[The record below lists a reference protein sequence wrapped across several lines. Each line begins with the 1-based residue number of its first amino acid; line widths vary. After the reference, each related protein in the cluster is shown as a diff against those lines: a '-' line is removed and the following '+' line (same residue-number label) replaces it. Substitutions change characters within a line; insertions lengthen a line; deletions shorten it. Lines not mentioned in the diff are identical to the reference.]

1 MAFVPQLRQRGPG
14 AGWLRA
20 SVTLGLMLLMGCAP
34 LTMKP
39 PTSHSPFKQ
48 VKVEGHTPSLSYRDS
63 ELRIGPYRVGD
74 IEGTPILPAGMTA
87 YGRLP
92 DQTEWKYQY
101 VIRDTKKQ
109 LRGECKEEV
118 GEVKYFGL
126 GETTLD
132 VHCRCL
138 SGATVKAD
146 VYVQRGKGKG
156 WLAPGHKFAVFGT
169 RGSTQ
174 GKRSRAIL
182 GYRFESGKAT
192 GAVDV
197 TKRATVFSSTSLS
210 PEDELPLTCL
220 YAGLLLHRPN
230 R

>member
-1 MAFVPQLRQRGPG
+1 MALVRRGHG
-14 AGWLRA
+14 ASWVKA
-20 SVTLGLMLLMGCAP
+20 SLTLGLALLVGCGT
-34 LTMKP
+34 LTMQP
-39 PTSHSPFKQ
+39 PTAHSPFKQ
-48 VKVEGHTPSLSYRDS
+48 VEVEGHTPSLSYRDN
-63 ELRIGPYRVGD
+63 ELRIGRYQVAD
-74 IEGTPILPAGMTA
+74 VEGTPILPAGMTA

-101 VIRDTKKQ
+101 VIRDGARQ
-109 LRGECKEEV
+109 LRGECKEEI
-118 GEVKYFGL
+118 GEVRYFGL

-138 SGATVKAD
+138 TGATVKGD
-146 VYVQRGKGKG
+146 VYVQRGKGKA
-156 WLAPGHKFAVFGT
+156 WLAPGHRFAVFGT
-169 RGSTQ
+169 HGSAE

-182 GYRFESGKAT
+182 GYRFQSGVAT

-197 TKRATVFSSTSLS
+197 TKRARVFSSASLP
-210 PEDELPLTCL
+210 PEQELPLACL

>member
-1 MAFVPQLRQRGPG
+1 
-14 AGWLRA
+14 
-20 SVTLGLMLLMGCAP
+20 
-34 LTMKP
+34 MKP
-39 PTSHSPFKQ
+39 PVSNSPLTR
-48 VKVEGHTPSLSYRDS
+48 VKVEGHNPSLSYRDS
-63 ELRIGPYRVGD
+63 ELRIGRYKVDGV
-74 IEGTPILPAGMTA
+74 EGTPILPAGMTA

-101 VIRDTKKQ
+101 VIQDGSKK

-118 GEVKYFGL
+118 GEVRYFGL

-146 VYVQRGKGKG
+146 VYVQRGKGKA
-156 WLAPGHKFAVFGT
+156 WLSSGHRFAVFGT
-169 RGSTQ
+169 RGSAQ

-182 GYRFESGKAT
+182 GYRVQSGT
-192 GAVDV
+192 SVGGVDV
-197 TKRATVFSSTSLS
+197 TKEAAVYTSATLPRA
-210 PEDELPLTCL
+210 DELPLTCL

>member
-1 MAFVPQLRQRGPG
+1 MALVRRRGPG
-14 AGWLRA
+14 ARWVKAILA
-20 SVTLGLMLLMGCAP
+20 LSLGLLWGCSP

-39 PTSHSPFKQ
+39 PSTHSPLRQ
-48 VKVEGHTPSLSYRDS
+48 QEVKGHTPSLSYRDS
-63 ELRIGPYRVGD
+63 ELRIGRFKVD
-74 IEGTPILPAGMTA
+74 EVEGTPILPAGMTA

-101 VIRDTKKQ
+101 VIRDGKGQ

-118 GEVKYFGL
+118 GEVRYFGL

-138 SGATVKAD
+138 AGTTVKAD
-146 VYVQRGKGKG
+146 VYVQRGQGKG
-156 WLAPGHKFAVFGT
+156 WLAPGQRFAVFGT
-169 RGSTQ
+169 RGSAQ

-182 GYRFESGKAT
+182 GYRFQSGKAT

-197 TKRATVFSSTSLS
+197 TKRASVYYSAGL
-210 PEDELPLTCL
+210 PPGDELPLTCL